1 MMPLILLLDTHTLL
15 WFIGNDPRLSSTAK
29 ALIEDPGNRVFVSI
43 VSCWEIAIKAGRGK
57 MKFSEP
63 SRTLLERELPAN
75 DLELL
80 PITLEH
86 ATEVESLPPHHKDP
100 FDRLL
105 IAQAIIEGIPILG
118 VDAVFDAYPVQR
130 IW

>member
-1 MMPLILLLDTHTLL
+1 MTPLILLDTHTLL
-15 WFIGNDPRLSSTAK
+15 WFLQGSSRLSLMAR
-29 ALIEDPGNRVFVSI
+29 ALIEDPGNRVLVSV
-43 VSCWEIAIKAGRGK
+43 VSCWEIAIKAGQGK
-57 MKFSEP
+57 LNLSEP

-80 PITLEH
+80 PISLEH
-86 ATEVESLPPHHKDP
+86 ATTVEGLTQHHKDP

-105 IAQAIIEGIPILG
+105 IAQAIVEGLPIIS
-118 VDAVFDAYPVQR
+118 VDGAFDAYPVRR